1 MGRGRILEG
10 LTLHFAFRSE
20 PLPESS
26 VCSGQPCSQLSAVDK
41 KIRLPYFG
49 VNSKLPYNIR
59 ALLASPPITSSPS
72 TGLAI
77 HPDPLCYHTNIY
89 VVHPVFFVHTAAAVT
104 VNISSRD
111 GSGTACPQEGSPR
124 ALTVCVWFGGRGK

>member
-1 MGRGRILEG
+1 M
-10 LTLHFAFRSE
+10 
-20 PLPESS
+20 
-26 VCSGQPCSQLSAVDK
+26 CSGQPCSQLSAVDK
-41 KIRLPYFG
+41 KIHLPYFG

-104 VNISSRD
+104 VSISSRD

-124 ALTVCVWFGGRGK
+124 AVTVCVWFGGRGK